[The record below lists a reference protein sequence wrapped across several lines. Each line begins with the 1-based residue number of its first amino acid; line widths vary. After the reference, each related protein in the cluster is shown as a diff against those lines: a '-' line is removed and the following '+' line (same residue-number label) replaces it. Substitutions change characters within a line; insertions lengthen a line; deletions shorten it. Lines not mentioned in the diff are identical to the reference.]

1 MSDVVIEK
9 SKDRLEII
17 KEIEKLEREGKF
29 DIDPEK
35 DPPNI
40 KLEVENVDYLNKKL
54 SSKINNK
61 IAKFVGRKFMKK
73 LLEDKKLIIKEIN
86 GIENL
91 DNIKGGAVL
100 TCNHF
105 NPFDS
110 FAMEYLYEVSK
121 KSKTSE
127 LYRVI
132 KEGNYTNFPGLYGFL
147 FKNCNTLPLSSSVN
161 TMQAFIEAV
170 SSVLKN
176 GDLVLI
182 YPEQSLWWNYKKPK
196 PLKTGGFKI
205 AVKCNVPVVP
215 VFITMTE
222 SDIIGDDGFN
232 ILEYHINVGKPI
244 YQDESL
250 TVKQNIEN
258 MKNKNYEVWKNIY
271 EDFYKIPL
279 EYTTLKKMK
288 SYENKR

>member
-110 FAMEYLYEVSK
+110 FAMEYLYEASK

-258 MKNKNYEVWKNIY
+258 MKNKNYKVWKNIY
-271 EDFYKIPL
+271 EDFYKTPL
-279 EYTTLKKMK
+279 EYTTLKKD
-288 SYENKR
+288 EEL

>member
-110 FAMEYLYEVSK
+110 FAMEYLYEASK

-161 TMQAFIEAV
+161 TMQAFIDAV

-279 EYTTLKKMK
+279 EYTTLKKD
-288 SYENKR
+288 EEL

>member
-110 FAMEYLYEVSK
+110 FAMEYLYEASK

-279 EYTTLKKMK
+279 EYTTLKKD
-288 SYENKR
+288 EEL

>member
-110 FAMEYLYEVSK
+110 FAMEYLYEASK

-132 KEGNYTNFPGLYGFL
+132 KEGNYTNFPGFYGFL

-258 MKNKNYEVWKNIY
+258 MKNKNYKVWKNIY
-271 EDFYKIPL
+271 EDFYKTPL
-279 EYTTLKKMK
+279 EYTTLKKD
-288 SYENKR
+288 EEL

>member
-1 MSDVVIEK
+1 
-9 SKDRLEII
+9 
-17 KEIEKLEREGKF
+17 
-29 DIDPEK
+29 
-35 DPPNI
+35 
-40 KLEVENVDYLNKKL
+40 
-54 SSKINNK
+54 
-61 IAKFVGRKFMKK
+61 MKK

-110 FAMEYLYEVSK
+110 FAMEYLYEASK

-161 TMQAFIEAV
+161 TMQAFIDAV

-279 EYTTLKKMK
+279 EYTTLKKD
-288 SYENKR
+288 EEL

>member
-110 FAMEYLYEVSK
+110 FAMEYLYEASK

-132 KEGNYTNFPGLYGFL
+132 KEGNYTNFPGFYGFL

-161 TMQAFIEAV
+161 TMQAFIDAV

-279 EYTTLKKMK
+279 EYTTLKKD
-288 SYENKR
+288 EEL

>member
-110 FAMEYLYEVSK
+110 FAMEYLYEASK

-132 KEGNYTNFPGLYGFL
+132 KEGNYTNFPGLYGFF

-161 TMQAFIEAV
+161 TMQAFIDAV

-279 EYTTLKKMK
+279 EYTTLKKD
-288 SYENKR
+288 EEL